1 MKQDLESVEALFN
14 RASNLAGL
22 KRDYVSDV
30 RKTTMYYTGDD
41 GFGLAL
47 DGESNY
53 RVNDN
58 ALSQMAAWAHM
69 PMSYV
74 NFMRNNGHHQLV
86 VDNFNQWFEKPD
98 HVNSSRRLYR
108 GMAAEFS
115 DNAGVWRSFHSD
127 KFQRIDHEHILEDLL
142 PALEELEREFG
153 ELKIASCDITD
164 NKMYLKVTFPDTEA
178 TIVGDVVRMGL
189 SIGNSEIGKSTA
201 FIQPL
206 LYILRCTNGMVS
218 PHRGVKRRHIGSAIE
233 GDGEITYEEDTI
245 EANLKAIKLQLRD
258 SMSSV
263 MQSFKDGTFVEEI
276 KKASEGTPVKQP
288 MKAVEATAKLFG
300 LTEKEKETATFSF
313 AKLGKYNKWGM
324 MNAVTDVANTSE
336 SYDRASELEVFGG
349 KILTLSNTQWDSIAL
364 AA

>member
-1 MKQDLESVEALFN
+1 MKQGLESVEALFN
-14 RASNLAGL
+14 RANKLASL
-22 KRDYVSDV
+22 KRDYVADV
-30 RKTTMYYTGDD
+30 RKSCMYYYGEDE
-41 GFGLAL
+41 FGLTL
-47 DGESNY
+47 GEESNY

-86 VDNFNQWFEKPD
+86 VDNFNQWFERPD
-98 HVNSSRRLYR
+98 HVNSTRRLYR
-108 GMAAEFS
+108 GMVGEFS
-115 DNAGVWRSFHSD
+115 DLGVWRSFHSD

-164 NKMYLKVTFPDTEA
+164 NKMYLKVIFPDTEA
-178 TIVGDVVRMGL
+178 TVVGDVVRMGL
-189 SIGNSEIGKSTA
+189 SIGNSEVGKSTA
-201 FIQPL
+201 FIKPL

-218 PHRGVKRRHIGSAIE
+218 PHRGIKKRHVGSAIE
-233 GDGEITYEEDTI
+233 GDGEITFEEDTI

-258 SMSSV
+258 SMNSV
-263 MQSFKDGTFVEEI
+263 MQSFKDGTFIEEI

-288 MKAVEATAKLFG
+288 MKAVEATAKLYG
-300 LTEKEKETATFSF
+300 LTEKERETATISF
-313 AKLGKYNKWGM
+313 ARLGKYNKWGM
-324 MNAVTDVANTSE
+324 MNAITDVANTSE